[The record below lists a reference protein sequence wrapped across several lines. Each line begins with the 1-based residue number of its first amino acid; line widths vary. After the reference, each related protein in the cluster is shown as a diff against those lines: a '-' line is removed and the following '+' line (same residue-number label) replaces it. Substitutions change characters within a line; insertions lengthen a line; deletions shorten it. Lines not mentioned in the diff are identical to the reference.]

1 MSTAARQNSREAV
14 LTRTPQF
21 GRPLH
26 LGRCTRPTPLCPP
39 PLARHEIITSDPQ
52 TGMVSEV
59 RAVVH
64 YPRHLT
70 SPADSPGPVRRQA
83 ASRKEAARLCEQIA
97 QLSKQLAALEHRL
110 ERLEITRNRCRP
122 HTYRYILT
130 RLRGRRTQPT
140 SQGHPR
146 KPGNR
151 HREPPRQRRPG
162 QAQKPREPR
171 HPHRPRI
178 RLVQHHRAPT
188 HWRCCSAIHSQT
200 CVPSMLGSLRAT

>member
-1 MSTAARQNSREAV
+1 
-14 LTRTPQF
+14 
-21 GRPLH
+21 
-26 LGRCTRPTPLCPP
+26 
-39 PLARHEIITSDPQ
+39 
-52 TGMVSEV
+52 
-59 RAVVH
+59 
-64 YPRHLT
+64 
-70 SPADSPGPVRRQA
+70 
-83 ASRKEAARLCEQIA
+83 
-97 QLSKQLAALEHRL
+97 LEHRL
-110 ERLEITRNRCRP
+110 CVRKSPGIAVLENP
-122 HTYRYILT
+122 QDSDSGLEPLPSTYRHILT

-162 QAQKPREPR
+162 QAQTPREPR
-171 HPHRPRI
+171 PPHRPRI